1 MSRLCNSSHRPKK
14 EKRMEEDN
22 TELSLKLRYEDETV
36 SFINPDTQA
45 RRFSRRTLA
54 GAAEHSAQDMV
65 STQGE
70 RREFNASSGSL
81 ISASCAFVKREI
93 LDMDAV
99 SCRAPRDESDDMIIP
114 GTPRKK
120 LRLSK
125 DQSSLLEESFR
136 EHSALSP
143 KHKSALACKL
153 NLQPRQVE
161 VWFQNRRARTKLKRK
176 EVECDNLK
184 RCCESLREENRRLVR
199 EVQAL
204 RAMKIVRGTGKE
216 DLYAQ
221 SPLAAATL
229 TMCPSCERLATKTS
243 TTTIASQTKTI
254 PPRLISQFPCNQSA
268 VC

>member
-1 MSRLCNSSHRPKK
+1 
-14 EKRMEEDN
+14 MEDS
-22 TELSLKLRYEDETV
+22 TDLSLKLRCADETV
-36 SFINPDTQA
+36 SFINPYMQA
-45 RRFSRRTLA
+45 RRFSDRTLSV
-54 GAAEHSAQDMV
+54 AAEHTAQDM
-65 STQGE
+65 TNNNGE
-70 RREFNASSGSL
+70 IQKFIPSSRCLIPASSM
-81 ISASCAFVKREI
+81 FVKKEI
-93 LDMDAV
+93 SDMDGV
-99 SCRAPRDESDDMIIP
+99 SSRAPRDESDDMIIP

-143 KHKSALACKL
+143 KHKSALASKL

-184 RCCESLREENRRLVR
+184 RSCESLREENRRLER
-199 EVQAL
+199 EVQAM
-204 RAMKIVRGTGKE
+204 RAMKIVQGTGDE
-216 DLYAQ
+216 DLCAQ

-243 TTTIASQTKTI
+243 TSTSQIKTN
-254 PPRLISQFPCNQSA
+254 PSRLMSQFPYNQSA

>member
-1 MSRLCNSSHRPKK
+1 
-14 EKRMEEDN
+14 MEEDN
-22 TELSLKLRYEDETV
+22 TELSLKLRYADEIG
-36 SFINPDTQA
+36 SCMNPQMQP
-45 RRFSRRTLA
+45 RLFSHRTLSR
-54 GAAEHSAQDMV
+54 AAEYGAQDMV
-65 STQGE
+65 SAHGE
-70 RREFNASSGSL
+70 KHEFNPSSGCNL
-81 ISASCAFVKREI
+81 NSATCAFVKKEI
-93 LDMDAV
+93 AEIDTV
-99 SCRAPRDESDDMIIP
+99 SCRAPRDESDDMITP

-143 KHKSALACKL
+143 KHKSALASKL

-184 RCCESLREENRRLVR
+184 RCCDTLREENRRLLR

-204 RAMKIVRGTGKE
+204 RAMKIVHGTGEE
-216 DLYAQ
+216 DIYGK

-229 TMCPSCERLATKTS
+229 TMCPSCERLATKSNTTS
-243 TTTIASQTKTI
+243 VASQTKTI
-254 PPRLISQFPCNQSA
+254 ASRLISQFPCNQSA

>member
-1 MSRLCNSSHRPKK
+1 
-14 EKRMEEDN
+14 MEEEN
-22 TELSLKLRYEDETV
+22 TELSLKLRYADEAG
-36 SFINPDTQA
+36 SFMNSHMQP
-45 RRFSRRTLA
+45 RGFSHRTLSR
-54 GAAEHSAQDMV
+54 AAEYGAQDMV
-65 STQGE
+65 RAHGE
-70 RREFNASSGSL
+70 KHEFNASPRCLNSVG
-81 ISASCAFVKREI
+81 CAFVKKEI
-93 LDMDAV
+93 TEIDTV
-99 SCRAPRDESDDMIIP
+99 SCRAPREESDDMITP

-184 RCCESLREENRRLVR
+184 RCCESLREENRRLLR

-204 RAMKIVRGTGKE
+204 RAMKIVQGSGEE
-216 DLYAQ
+216 DIYGH
-221 SPLAAATL
+221 SPLAATTL
-229 TMCPSCERLATKTS
+229 TMCPSCERLATKTKTS
-243 TTTIASQTKTI
+243 TATVASQSKTIA
-254 PPRLISQFPCNQSA
+254 PRLISPFPCNQSA